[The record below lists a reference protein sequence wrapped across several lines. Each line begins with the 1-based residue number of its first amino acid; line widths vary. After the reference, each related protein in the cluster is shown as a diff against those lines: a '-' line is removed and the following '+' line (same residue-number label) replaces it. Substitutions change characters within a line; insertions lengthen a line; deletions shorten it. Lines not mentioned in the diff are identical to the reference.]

1 MRDSRTSC
9 RHDKLITDEKEVD
22 MTDSSQDRRNQTG
35 SPLHRAGEDRIF
47 AGVAGGLGEHF
58 AVNAWWFRWAF
69 IFLAFFAGVGVFV
82 YVVAWLVIPG
92 PDEEDPIAAEWIDG
106 VDWSNGG
113 TVFGVALLGVAGIL
127 LATQLFHFSGVLI
140 LAAVMFIVGL
150 LLYRGDL
157 RAPHRTP
164 KPPASGPATFEAD
177 VADVPSQDRQA
188 PGTEGGSSSVP
199 ESTSAIAVVDGDV
212 SDVTST
218 DETDPPPRPPKRQ
231 KPPRPPRER
240 SMLGRL
246 TIAVGLIVVASMA
259 LIDLSD
265 LAVDIEPFHY
275 FAAMIGI
282 LGMGLFVGAWVGR
295 ARWLFVIGIILI
307 PMLWISLLVPTSW
320 SFSAGE
326 FHYTPLTVEEVVD
339 VYEQGVG
346 QMTIDL
352 TELTPAELAEIGTV
366 EASLGLGEMVVRV
379 PGDVGVELRAEVG
392 AGEVSGPFNTVNGL
406 GFDVVRDFGP
416 EPTVLVLDLEVA
428 AGTINITG
436 PAGFLSGDA
445 IILEWSN

>member
-1 MRDSRTSC
+1 
-9 RHDKLITDEKEVD
+9 
-22 MTDSSQDRRNQTG
+22 MTDAPDTRSRQTG
-35 SPLHRAGEDRIF
+35 SILHRAGDDRIF

-58 AVNAWWFRWAF
+58 GVNAWWFRWAF

-92 PDEEDPIAAEWIDG
+92 PDSEEPIAAEWIDG

-113 TVFGVALLGVAGIL
+113 TIFGVALLGFAGIL

-140 LAAVMFIVGL
+140 LAAVLFVVGL

-157 RAPHRTP
+157 RAPTRPRTP
-164 KPPASGPATFEAD
+164 DQTRSRGETIDPEAAVTTPDDGQASTTDADEA
-177 VADVPSQDRQA
+177 
-188 PGTEGGSSSVP
+188 GTA
-199 ESTSAIAVVDGDV
+199 AIAVIDRNEPGE
-212 SDVTST
+212 SPPGQP
-218 DETDPPPRPPKRQ
+218 DPPPRSGKRQ

-246 TIAVGLIVVASMA
+246 TIAAGLIVIASMA
-259 LIDLSD
+259 LIGLSD
-265 LAVDIEPFHY
+265 VAVDIEPFHY
-275 FAAMIGI
+275 FAAAIAVLGI
-282 LGMGLFVGAWVGR
+282 GLFIGAWVGR
-295 ARWLFVIGIILI
+295 ARWLFIIGLILI
-307 PMLWISLLVPTSW
+307 PMLWISMLIPTSW
-320 SFSAGE
+320 NFSAGE
-326 FHYTPLTVEEVVD
+326 FRYTPLTVDEAAD

-352 TELTPAELAEIGTV
+352 TELTPAELAELGTL
-366 EASLGLGEMVVRV
+366 EASLGLGEMVIRV
-379 PGDVGVELRAEVG
+379 PADIGVELRAEVG
-392 AGEVSGPFNTVNGL
+392 AGELSGPFNTVNGL
-406 GFDVVRDFGP
+406 GLDVVREFGP
-416 EPTVLVLDLEVA
+416 EPMVLVLDLEVF

>member
-1 MRDSRTSC
+1 
-9 RHDKLITDEKEVD
+9 
-22 MTDSSQDRRNQTG
+22 MTDASRSRRDQTG
-35 SPLHRAGEDRIF
+35 STLHRAGDDRIF

-58 AVNAWWFRWAF
+58 GVNAWWFRWAF

-92 PDEEDPIAAEWIDG
+92 PDSEEPIAAEWIDG

-113 TVFGVALLGVAGIL
+113 TIFGVALLGFAGIL

-140 LAAVMFIVGL
+140 LAAVLFVVGL

-157 RAPHRTP
+157 RAPKR
-164 KPPASGPATFEAD
+164 PATPDQTRSGGTKIDAD
-177 VADVPSQDRQA
+177 AAVTTPDGGQASTPNAD
-188 PGTEGGSSSVP
+188 
-199 ESTSAIAVVDGDV
+199 ESAAAAIAVIDRNEPGGSPPGQV
-212 SDVTST
+212 
-218 DETDPPPRPPKRQ
+218 DPPPPVRQ

-246 TIAVGLIVVASMA
+246 TIAVGLIVIASMA

-265 LAVDIEPFHY
+265 VAVDIEPFHY
-275 FAAMIGI
+275 FAAAIAV
-282 LGMGLFVGAWVGR
+282 LGMGLFIGAWVGR
-295 ARWLFVIGIILI
+295 ARWLFIIGLLLI
-307 PMLWISLLVPTSW
+307 PMLWISMLVPTSW

-326 FHYTPLTVEEVVD
+326 FHYTPLAVDEVVD

-352 TELTPAELAEIGTV
+352 TELTSAELAEIGTV
-366 EASLGLGEMVVRV
+366 EASLGLGELVVRV
-379 PGDVGVELRAEVG
+379 PSDVGVELRAEVG

-416 EPTVLVLDLEVA
+416 EPTILVLDLEVV

-436 PAGFLSGDA
+436 AAGFLSDDA